1 MFASTIGSAESQ
13 AKGQKLQN
21 KVFTAIGLM
30 SGTSM
35 DGIDLA
41 LIRTDGRN
49 FVETGAWASVTYTP
63 AQRAILRQAV
73 DEAVELNDRNAR
85 HGILAAAEAMVTA
98 SYAQIVSEFLAAG
111 RITASDIDVVGFH
124 GQTVLHRP
132 DLQLTVQLGDGAALA
147 QMLKIPVVY
156 DMRAAD
162 IAAGGQGAPLVPVFH
177 QALAKAAKLD
187 GPVAI
192 VNLGGVGNITYVDGE
207 EDPIAFDTGPGNALI
222 DDEMR
227 LRFGEDYDE
236 DGRIGG
242 QGQVNQSALNIL
254 MAHPYFK
261 ASLPKSLDRNA
272 FSRESVVTLANEEAI
287 ATLTAFTAEA
297 LRAAQRL
304 LPKPPKLWVI
314 AGGGAL
320 NPTLMTM
327 ISNRLAAKVIVAD
340 DLGWSAQ
347 LMEAQAWAYLAVR
360 SVMGSALTF
369 PTTTGVQRPLTG
381 GVISFPEKEFQSR
394 KRHL

>member
-1 MFASTIGSAESQ
+1 LAE
-13 AKGQKLQN
+13 KIY
-21 KVFTAIGLM
+21 TAIGLM

-41 LIRTDGRN
+41 LIKTDGLG
-49 FVETGAWASVTYTP
+49 FVEKGPWACVSYTP
-63 AQRAILRQAV
+63 AQRAILRQAI
-73 DEAVELNDRNAR
+73 DEAVALTKRDVRT
-85 HGILAAAEAMVTA
+85 GVLAAAEAMITA
-98 SYAQIVSEFLAAG
+98 AHAQIVSEFLAAG
-111 RITASDIDVVGFH
+111 HMQSGDIDVVGFH

-132 DLQLTVQLGDGAALA
+132 QDRLTVQLGDGKALA
-147 QMLKIPVVY
+147 QMLKIPVVF

-177 QALAKAAKLD
+177 QALVKAAKIE
-187 GPVAI
+187 GPVAV
-192 VNLGGVGNITYVDGE
+192 VNLGGVGNITYIDGDA
-207 EDPIAFDTGPGNALI
+207 DPIAFDTGPGNALI

-236 DGRIGG
+236 DGRVGG
-242 QGQVNQSALNIL
+242 QGQVNQSALGKL

-261 ASLPKSLDRNA
+261 AKLPKSLDRNA
-272 FSRESVVTLANEEAI
+272 FSREAITGLANEEAI
-287 ATLTAFTAEA
+287 ATLTAFTAES
-297 LRAAQRL
+297 LRAAIKL

-327 ISNRLAAKVIVAD
+327 ISNRLAAKVVIAD
-340 DLGWSAQ
+340 DIGWPAQ

-360 SVMGSALTF
+360 SLKGLALTF
-369 PTTTGVQRPLTG
+369 PSTTGVPVPLTG
-381 GVISFPEKEFQSR
+381 GIVSNPIEQFQ
-394 KRHL
+394 